1 MQRPERT
8 LVVDGTEY
16 QVLFTGVT
24 DTLDG
29 VTHMSV
35 RFTDPLT
42 DDHFHVRFRV
52 PQGTD
57 PNEYFPTIPEN
68 DLAGGIRDA
77 LTRSAGRP
85 TR

>member
-1 MQRPERT
+1 MERPERSLT
-8 LVVDGTEY
+8 VDGAEFH
-16 QVLFTGVT
+16 VLFTGVT

-52 PQGTD
+52 PQNTD
-57 PNEYFPTIPEN
+57 PSEYFPTIPEN
-68 DLAGGIRDA
+68 DLVAGLRDA
-77 LTRSAGRP
+77 IARATARP
-85 TR
+85 AR